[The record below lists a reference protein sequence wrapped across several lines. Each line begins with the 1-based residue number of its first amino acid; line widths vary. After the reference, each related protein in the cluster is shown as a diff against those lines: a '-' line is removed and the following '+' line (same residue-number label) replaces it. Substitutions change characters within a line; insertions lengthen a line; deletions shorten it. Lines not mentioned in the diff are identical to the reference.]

1 MQQRQQKETTPTTGI
16 TNKPQIRTHTQTCMH
31 KHMHNIHILLSES
44 ERRILLWN
52 NPQRQ
57 ICAIFTTGS
66 ARPLTLPHLP
76 PVHPSF
82 TASLSRC
89 VHVYLCGLA
98 SWLAKPQV
106 HTHTHTSILVEPV
119 TRRQSTA
126 TMETTA
132 TEAAA
137 AATMA
142 TTTANHIH
150 KPVQRNSS
158 QAKQPTAGPSQSR
171 LCVEDLARS
180 SSQRQSPS
188 SSSSGSNSSA

>member
-1 MQQRQQKETTPTTGI
+1 MQQRQQKDTTTTPTTGI

-106 HTHTHTSILVEPV
+106 HTHTHEYFGGASYQTPV
-119 TRRQSTA
+119 
-126 TMETTA
+126 
-132 TEAAA
+132 
-137 AATMA
+137 
-142 TTTANHIH
+142 
-150 KPVQRNSS
+150 NSNNGNNS
-158 QAKQPTAGPSQSR
+158 NR
-171 LCVEDLARS
+171 
-180 SSQRQSPS
+180 
-188 SSSSGSNSSA
+188 SSGSSNNGNNNCKPHT

>member
-1 MQQRQQKETTPTTGI
+1 MQQRQQKDTTTTPTTGI

-82 TASLSRC
+82 TASLSLSMC
-89 VHVYLCGLA
+89 PCLFV
-98 SWLAKPQV
+98 WLGQLVSQAPST
-106 HTHTHTSILVEPV
+106 HTHTHEYFGGASYQTPV
-119 TRRQSTA
+119 
-126 TMETTA
+126 
-132 TEAAA
+132 
-137 AATMA
+137 
-142 TTTANHIH
+142 
-150 KPVQRNSS
+150 NSNNGNNS
-158 QAKQPTAGPSQSR
+158 NR
-171 LCVEDLARS
+171 
-180 SSQRQSPS
+180 
-188 SSSSGSNSSA
+188 SSGSSNNGNNNCKPHT